1 MKHIRISALL
11 GASLLAFSSLASAQ
25 FGGLAGALGGGK
37 GVTAEQIVKKYVAGT
52 QSVMQADAS
61 MLAAFGLKEQ
71 SDKAALEAQNLTEGA
86 TKDSLQDASKL
97 QSDSSKLLEEQMKG
111 KKVAMDDASKK
122 RFTDGLID
130 LSKGVIQ
137 YVGMSKDVGS
147 FKPSVTSLGAT
158 ANSALFIGQNLPTSI
173 KAVSSSLKVAI
184 DFAKSNNIPLPKEAS
199 EATSLL

>member
-137 YVGMSKDVGS
+137 YVGMGKDVGS
-147 FKPSVTSLGAT
+147 FKPSMSSLGAS

-173 KAVSSSLKVAI
+173 KAVSNSLKVAI
-184 DFAKSNNIPLPKEAS
+184 DFAKNNNIPLPKEAS